1 MISSFKADILPC
13 LLLQSSCALDT
24 VRCSSNSTLT
34 FLSKQLFLWLRWY
47 TSQKLGNDT
56 DFCLHYPATCSWLSG
71 LTDLPFK
78 TSPLLRTLCSCYC
91 PASFTCLTQP
101 AKVSDSPPVRLP
113 SSLVFMPSP
122 KMPFKY
128 IAPLLEI
135 LPWPPGTLF
144 PKVPDLFYLR
154 TACHTLVSGTSYPTP
169 SVCLHFRC
177 PTFLSLT
184 P

>member
-34 FLSKQLFLWLRWY
+34 FLSNQLFLWLRWY

-101 AKVSDSPPVRLP
+101 AKVSDSPLVWSSCHHQKCGFSTLLLCLKSFPDLLVP
-113 SSLVFMPSP
+113 SGYLF
-122 KMPFKY
+122 
-128 IAPLLEI
+128 
-135 LPWPPGTLF
+135 F
-144 PKVPDLFYLR
+144 PKVPNLFYLR
-154 TACHTLVSGTSYPTP
+154 TTCHTLVSGTSYPTP